1 MSLDEGHDSTAHH
14 AARYTSQSVTQ
25 QILHGNIRATLR
37 QMIVANQVAGECG
50 RRYRYRSHG
59 VAFCECL
66 PLVSAHRMSKKKIRV
81 RQRCPTLT
89 CALIAR
95 GIFDA

>member
-1 MSLDEGHDSTAHH
+1 MTAQH
-14 AARYTSQSVTQ
+14 AALYQSVDDTTV
-25 QILHGNIRATLR
+25 INGNIQATPR
-37 QMIVANQVAGECG
+37 WMIAANRVAGECG

-59 VAFCECL
+59 VAFCEYL

>member
-1 MSLDEGHDSTAHH
+1 MI
-14 AARYTSQSVTQ
+14 AANR
-25 QILHGNIRATLR
+25 
-37 QMIVANQVAGECG
+37 VAGECG
-50 RRYRYRSHG
+50 RRYCYRSYG

-81 RQRCPTLT
+81 GQRCLTLT

-95 GIFDA
+95 GMFDA